1 MKLSIRSGIGA
12 AVVIALF
19 AVAGAATARADE
31 ITVRAVGFIPKN
43 HPVMAEANTW
53 VNLINEKLKGKFHI
67 NYVGGPEVIGRYEQ
81 GNAIRNGVIDM
92 LFATTADFQDQ
103 LPEVSAT
110 TLSKLSPTQERKS
123 GFYDLM
129 VKALERMNARYI
141 GRVEYGGFYLWVKK
155 KPEKLADLKGL
166 KMRTGSLYDKF
177 MRKLGMAPVN
187 INAPETYT
195 ALEQG
200 TVDGLGW
207 PVFGVKRLGW
217 ARQVKYVIDLPF
229 YEASNVVALM
239 NLDKWK
245 ALPPDVQKTIIDVTT
260 EYEPKMVAYF
270 KGEEDKEWAGL
281 KGLVT
286 RVKFSPAENKQYL
299 DDAYEVEWDA
309 IAKRVSPDLLA
320 KLRKTTGN

>member
-1 MKLSIRSGIGA
+1 MKLTIRSGLSA
-12 AVVIALF
+12 AAAIAMLTI
-19 AVAGAATARADE
+19 ATAATAAE
-31 ITVRAVGFIPKN
+31 TTLRAVGFIPKN

-53 VNLINEKLKGKFHI
+53 VNLINEKLKGELHV
-67 NYVGGPEVIGRYEQ
+67 NYLGGPEVIGRYEQ
-81 GNAIRNGVIDM
+81 GNAIRTGVIDM

-110 TLSKLSPTQERKS
+110 TLSKLSPTEERKS

-129 VKALERMNARYI
+129 VATLERMNSRYI

-155 KPEKLADLKGL
+155 KPEKLADLQGL

-217 ARQVKYVIDLPF
+217 AKQVKYVIDLPF
-229 YEASNVVALM
+229 YEASNVVVLM

-245 ALPPDVQKTIIDVTT
+245 ALPPDVQKTILDITIA
-260 EYEPKMVAYF
+260 YEPKMVTYF
-270 KGEEDKEWAGL
+270 KEAEEKEWAGL

-286 RVKFSPAENKQYL
+286 PVKFSAAEDKKYL
-299 DDAYEVEWDA
+299 DDANEVEWDA
-309 IAKRVSPDLLA
+309 IAKRVSPDMLA